1 MTASMTENGQP
12 IIEIEPEPAE
22 VQTSGIIEDLPSPE
36 QETLVSSNQEDTK
49 SDSVSRPDTSKQ
61 QKPETDQ
68 DRDSILDASL
78 NLFAEKGVYQTS
90 LVDIST
96 QAKLSKASLYKH
108 FQNKEA
114 IAEALHSDL
123 IKRLDQ
129 TIADIDEN
137 NTTSI
142 GCLRSIVEF
151 SLDLTDQA
159 PAVAQL
165 LFCPKDRGLVHN
177 RPGTES
183 FPAYQQMIDI
193 LKAGM
198 DSGELERV
206 QPKLAYCTFM
216 GLLCNVIKLHLEGEL
231 NDPLNQNNSDVW
243 YPIWRA
249 LGKNPNR
256 PG

>member
-1 MTASMTENGQP
+1 MTESGER
-12 IIEIEPEPAE
+12 IIETESELAKNLE
-22 VQTSGIIEDLPSPE
+22 SEIIETPSSAKHDSPVASIEKIENTPPSPKPSEVNKKE
-36 QETLVSSNQEDTK
+36 QKVE
-49 SDSVSRPDTSKQ
+49 SD
-61 QKPETDQ
+61 DQ

-78 NLFAEKGVYQTS
+78 YLFSEKGVYQTS

-123 IKRLDQ
+123 TKRLEQ
-129 TIADIDEN
+129 TITDIDQN
-137 NTTSI
+137 SSTSI

-151 SLDLTDQA
+151 LLDLTEQA
-159 PAVAQL
+159 PAVTRL
-165 LFCPKDRGLVHN
+165 LFCPKDMGLTHN
-177 RPGTES
+177 KPSSECYPV
-183 FPAYQQMIDI
+183 FQQMISI
-193 LKAGM
+193 LEAGM
-198 DSGELERV
+198 NGGELERV
-206 QPKLAYCTFM
+206 HPTLAYCTFM
-216 GLLCNVIKLHLEGEL
+216 GILSSAIALHLDEEL
-231 NDPLNQNNSDVW
+231 NGSLNQHVSDVW

>member
-1 MTASMTENGQP
+1 MIESGQP
-12 IIEIEPEPAE
+12 IIETDSEPAE
-22 VQTSGIIEDLPSPE
+22 DLKSAIIEDLPSAAQDHPVFSDQQTETEPTSISQPE
-36 QETLVSSNQEDTK
+36 NN
-49 SDSVSRPDTSKQ
+49 SKQ
-61 QKPETDQ
+61 QKPETDL

-114 IAEALHSDL
+114 IAEALHCDL
-123 IKRLDQ
+123 IKRFDQ
-129 TIADIDEN
+129 TIAEIDES

-151 SLDLTDQA
+151 SLDLTEQA

-165 LFCPKDRGLVHN
+165 LFCPKDKGLVHN
-177 RPGTES
+177 RPSTES
-183 FPAYQQMIDI
+183 FPAYQKMIDI

-206 QPKLAYCTFM
+206 QPKLAYSTFM
-216 GLLCNVIKLHLEGEL
+216 GLLCSAIELHLEGEL
-231 NDPLNQNNSDVW
+231 NDPLNKYISDVW